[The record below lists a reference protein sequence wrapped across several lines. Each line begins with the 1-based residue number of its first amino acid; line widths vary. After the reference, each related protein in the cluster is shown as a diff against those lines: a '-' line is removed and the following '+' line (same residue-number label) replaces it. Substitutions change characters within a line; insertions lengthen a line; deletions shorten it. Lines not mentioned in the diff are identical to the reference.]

1 MLGMSFC
8 AGTFC
13 FLRINKFIF
22 VCLIIIIHWMTFR
35 SFYLKVYGFYFIYK
49 QKFIAFT

>member
-8 AGTFC
+8 AGNFC

-22 VCLIIIIHWMTFR
+22 VCLIIIIHSINEHFAH
-35 SFYLKVYGFYFIYK
+35 FIT
-49 QKFIAFT
+49 KFLAFTLFISKSL